1 MSIWSRLLRR
11 SLSAEALLILAWLW
25 PGAAHADLTETIRQ
39 VKPSI
44 VAVGTFQRARSP
56 QFHLLGTG
64 FVVGDGSLIATNS
77 HVVPTTL
84 DEEHFE
90 ELIVIS
96 MPSPGTQQAFKVA
109 KVGSDPTHDLAL
121 LKLTGARL
129 APLTLGDG
137 GQGREGQSI
146 AFTGY
151 PIIGILGPNPATHR
165 GIVAAITPIV
175 LPQQGSAQLNAQAVR
190 RAREGA
196 FNVLQLD
203 ATAYPGNSGSPVFDP
218 DSGVVLA
225 IVNMVFV
232 KGSRESALSQPSG
245 ITYAIPIQY
254 LKSLLA
260 TVGR

>member
-1 MSIWSRLLRR
+1 M
-11 SLSAEALLILAWLW
+11 
-25 PGAAHADLTETIRQ
+25 AAADLTETVRQ
-39 VKPSI
+39 IKPAI
-44 VAVGTFQRARSP
+44 VAIGTYQRARSP
-56 QFHLLGTG
+56 QFVLLGTG
-64 FVVGDGSLIATNS
+64 FAVGDGTLIATNS
-77 HVVPTTL
+77 HVVPATL
-84 DEEHFE
+84 DDEHFE
-90 ELIVIS
+90 ELIAIS
-96 MPSPGTQQAFKVA
+96 MTTPGTAQTLRLA

-121 LKLTGARL
+121 LRLPSGQRVPPLSLNGA
-129 APLTLGDG
+129 A
-137 GQGREGQSI
+137 QAKEGQAI
-146 AFTGY
+146 AFTGF
-151 PIIGILGPNPATHR
+151 PIIGALGITPATHR

-218 DSGVVLA
+218 DSGAVMA

-245 ITYAIPIQY
+245 ITYAIPVQY

-260 TVGR
+260 TQGK